1 MSEVKTITVTSTEQE
16 ITLDATYQFMWFR
29 NLGDN
34 DCYVSDHSG
43 IIAGDDNV
51 TLVKAGESGRIATSG
66 RAVYI
71 KAVSGTS
78 AGEIHA
84 QNFSDCPFRNK
95 AKGSG
100 QTITVEPLTVTENGV
115 YTAPT
120 GKAYSPVSV
129 DVQEQPWQP
138 LEDGYSNFWFELT
151 NDTLSPWL
159 NFSAK
164 TENAVIDWGDGS
176 GEVSLDTLTPTHTY
190 SKAGKYVV
198 KVKGV
203 TGIAKQHT
211 APYTEYINVLKNV
224 ELNNEVNSYLSST
237 FTYCTELENFVA
249 YSLTYAYEMFR
260 FCGNLKTISA
270 TNVTGDVSWYV
281 IQYCF
286 KLKNF
291 PIPTNC
297 TSIGNSSIYYAF
309 NLLNLTIPAT
319 LTTIG
324 NYGFVNS
331 IRLNEIHF
339 LSTVPATLG
348 TSVFSGLPS
357 DFIIYVPVGYGDT
370 YKQAEGWSSYADH
383 ILEEGQTPNRA
394 MLAKFNSAK
403 TDEPQ
408 DDMR

>member
-1 MSEVKTITVTSTEQE
+1 MPDTQYFTNIDGKYVKDAEARQQLNDLEDYVES
-16 ITLDATYQFMWFR
+16 LD
-29 NLGDN
+29 
-34 DCYVSDHSG
+34 
-43 IIAGDDNV
+43 
-51 TLVKAGESGRIATSG
+51 
-66 RAVYI
+66 
-71 KAVSGTS
+71 
-78 AGEIHA
+78 
-84 QNFSDCPFRNK
+84 
-95 AKGSG
+95 
-100 QTITVEPLTVTENGV
+100 
-115 YTAPT
+115 
-120 GKAYSPVSV
+120 
-129 DVQEQPWQP
+129 QPWQP

-164 TENAVIDWGDGS
+164 NNDAVIDWGDGS
-176 GEVSLDTLTPTHTY
+176 GEVALDTLTPTHTY

-211 APYTEYINVLKNV
+211 APYTEYINALKNV
-224 ELNNEVNSYLSST
+224 ELNNEVNSYASGA
-237 FTYCTELENFVA
+237 FIYCISLENFVA

-260 FCGNLKTISA
+260 YCGNLKTISA
-270 TNVTGDVSWYV
+270 INVTGDVSGYL

-319 LTTIG
+319 VTSIA
-324 NYGFVNS
+324 NYGFVSS

-348 TSVFSGLPS
+348 TNVFSGLPS
-357 DFIIYVPVGYGDT
+357 DYIIYVPVGTAET
-370 YKQAEGWSSYADH
+370 YKAASGWSAYADH
-383 ILEEGQTPNRA
+383 ILEEGETPTRA
-394 MLAKFNSAK
+394 MVAKFNAMK